1 MKRTVIAALLA
12 VFAALSFSSCVRDE
26 EPIFDQSASVRLQNA
41 LKDAQTVLV
50 GAENG
55 WRMLYYPDPDQAY
68 GGYLY
73 TMKFSQEDV
82 EIWGD
87 LFEGSVKSL
96 YKMTTDSG
104 PVLSFDTG
112 NYVFHYFATPSGSQK
127 NLYNESGRYQARK
140 GDFEFLIISASKD
153 EVVLK
158 GKRSGNKIV
167 MRPLAAGA
175 TPEAVAQAAA
185 TCGESVFV
193 SSFNGT
199 IGDDEATVTLKLGT
213 RNAVLNLTGEKYAE
227 DETASASV
235 PYLYTE
241 NGLLFYNPVEL
252 GPYTITGF
260 TWDVDTRKLTA
271 FTGDAAGV
279 DLVGSLPA
287 GWHEYADFLGN
298 WAIKYGTNG
307 ASSFGGITIKEDVY
321 RESYI
326 ISGLSKVFDMKA
338 TYDLGSGRI
347 NLCSQAVGTQGSY
360 TVFACAWDTA
370 VGSLTWDTN
379 AGMLGMLSED
389 GNTITWSDNGGYSG
403 LSINAFITWYLNGS
417 SSAGQASS
425 PWVWGNNSTQLARW
439 NSFVRQ

>member
-167 MRPLAAGA
+167 MRPLAAGE

-227 DETASASV
+227 DETASVSV

>member
-167 MRPLAAGA
+167 MRPLAAGE

-389 GNTITWSDNGGYSG
+389 GNTITWSNNGGYSG

>member
-26 EPIFDQSASVRLQNA
+26 EPVFDESASVRLQNA
-41 LKDAQTVLV
+41 LKNAQTVLV

-55 WRMLYYPDPDQAY
+55 WRMFYYPDPDQAY

-73 TMKFSQEDV
+73 TMKFTQEDV
-82 EIWGD
+82 EVWSD

-112 NYVFHYFATPSGSQK
+112 NFNFHYFATPSGSQK
-127 NLYNESGRYQARK
+127 NLYGESDRYQARK
-140 GDFEFLIISASKD
+140 GDFEFLIISSSPD

-167 MRPLAAGA
+167 MRPLSGSE
-175 TPEAVAQAAA
+175 TPESVAQAAA
-185 TCGESVFV
+185 SCGGSVFV

-199 IGDDEATVTLKLGT
+199 IGSDDAYVSLKLGSRT
-213 RNAVLNLTGEKYAE
+213 AVLELTGEQYAE
-227 DETASASV
+227 DETASAKV

-241 NGLLFYNPVEL
+241 NGLLFYNPVTL
-252 GPYTITGF
+252 GPYTINGF

-271 FTGDAAGV
+271 LSGDAANV
-279 DLVGSLPA
+279 DLVGSLPP
-287 GWHEYADFLGN
+287 GWHDYADFLGN
-298 WAIKYGTNG
+298 WTIKYGTGG
-307 ASSFGGITIKEDVY
+307 ASSFSGITIKEDVY
-321 RESYI
+321 RESVI

-338 TYDLGSGRI
+338 TYDLGSGQI
-347 NLCSQAVGTQGSY
+347 NLCSQAIGTQGSY

-379 AGMLGMLSED
+379 AGMFGQLSDD

-403 LSINAFITWYLNGS
+403 LSINAFITWYLNGT
-417 SSAGQASS
+417 SSAGQAAA
-425 PWVWGNNSTQLARW
+425 PWVWSNNSTQLARW

>member
-1 MKRTVIAALLA
+1 MIAMTPAIVSRCRLFQFEAL
-12 VFAALSFSSCVRDE
+12 
-26 EPIFDQSASVRLQNA
+26 
-41 LKDAQTVLV
+41 
-50 GAENG
+50 
-55 WRMLYYPDPDQAY
+55 
-68 GGYLY
+68 
-73 TMKFSQEDV
+73 SQEDV

-167 MRPLAAGA
+167 MRPLAAGE

-227 DETASASV
+227 DETASVSV

>member
-167 MRPLAAGA
+167 MRPLAAGE

-425 PWVWGNNSTQLARW
+425 PWVWGNNSTQRARW

>member
-26 EPIFDQSASVRLQNA
+26 EPVFDQSASVRLQNA

-167 MRPLAAGA
+167 MRPLAAGE

-227 DETASASV
+227 DETASVSV

>member
-167 MRPLAAGA
+167 MRPLAAGE

-213 RNAVLNLTGEKYAE
+213 RNAVINLTGEKYAE

>member
-1 MKRTVIAALLA
+1 
-12 VFAALSFSSCVRDE
+12 
-26 EPIFDQSASVRLQNA
+26 
-41 LKDAQTVLV
+41 
-50 GAENG
+50 
-55 WRMLYYPDPDQAY
+55 
-68 GGYLY
+68 
-73 TMKFSQEDV
+73 
-82 EIWGD
+82 
-87 LFEGSVKSL
+87 
-96 YKMTTDSG
+96 
-104 PVLSFDTG
+104 
-112 NYVFHYFATPSGSQK
+112 
-127 NLYNESGRYQARK
+127 
-140 GDFEFLIISASKD
+140 
-153 EVVLK
+153 
-158 GKRSGNKIV
+158 
-167 MRPLAAGA
+167 MRPLAAGE

>member
-167 MRPLAAGA
+167 MRPLAAGE

-213 RNAVLNLTGEKYAE
+213 RSAVLNLTGEKYAE

-271 FTGDAAGV
+271 FTGDAACV

>member
-167 MRPLAAGA
+167 MRPLAAGE

-185 TCGESVFV
+185 TCCESVFV